1 MHKRSLT
8 INGHRTSL
16 ALETEFWNALAE
28 MAETRD
34 LSISR
39 LIAEIDR
46 RAAHSNLASAV
57 RCAILDHYRAP
68 AKLPPF
74 NHGAAMM

>member
-28 MAETRD
+28 MAEQRD
-34 LSISR
+34 VSISR

-46 RAAHSNLASAV
+46 KAAHSNLASAV

-68 AKLPPF
+68 PGSPSF
-74 NHGAAMM
+74 DNAAAL